1 MTIIIEQLKALN
13 STKTI
18 GYIMIFVAGTLW
30 GTIGLFVKLLT
41 GIGASSALTA
51 FIRLFLAFWILLPVM
66 FHMGGKKMF
75 KIDKYNLLKCFLLGF
90 LSQALYNYTYNI
102 AIGNI
107 GIATASILLYTSPIF
122 VCVISAI
129 FFKEYIGK
137 QKILA
142 IVINLFGCFLMVTG
156 GNIGNLKLNFVGIIF
171 GVAAGFLYSLVAIIG
186 NIVSDEVHPFTVVFY
201 SFLFGWL
208 SLVVIA
214 KPWESIEVMAQFKF
228 WLYAFGFALIPTVGS
243 YLFYMSGLRK
253 NLELSKVP
261 IIASIEM
268 VVSAL
273 IGGLIFRESIGLI
286 NILGVIFLLISIAV
300 MNIRLKS
307 NMDAV
312 NKWFQ

>member
-1 MTIIIEQLKALN
+1 MVQIKMTKIIGQLKVLN

-18 GYIMIFVAGTLW
+18 GYVMIFVAGSLW

-41 GIGASSALTA
+41 GVGSNSALTA
-51 FIRLFLAFWILLPVM
+51 FIRLFVASWILVPVM
-66 FHMGGKKMF
+66 FHMSGTKMF
-75 KIDKYNLLKCFLLGF
+75 KIDKHNLFKCFLLGF

-107 GIATASILLYTSPIF
+107 GVATASILLYTSPVF

-142 IVINLFGCFLMVTG
+142 IIINLFGCFLMVTG
-156 GNIGNLKLNFVGIIF
+156 GNIGNLKLNFVGIVF
-171 GVAAGFLYSLVAIIG
+171 GVVAGFLYSLVAIIG
-186 NIVSDEVHPFTVVFY
+186 NVISDEVHPFTVVFY

-214 KPWESIEVMAQFKF
+214 KPWDSLEIMSQYKF

-253 NLELSKVP
+253 SLELSKVP
-261 IIASIEM
+261 IIASVEM
-268 VVSAL
+268 IVSAI
-273 IGGLIFRESIGLI
+273 IGGVIFEEKIGFV
-286 NILGVIFLLISIAV
+286 NILGVLLLLISITV
-300 MNIRLKS
+300 MNIRFK
-307 NMDAV
+307 
-312 NKWFQ
+312 